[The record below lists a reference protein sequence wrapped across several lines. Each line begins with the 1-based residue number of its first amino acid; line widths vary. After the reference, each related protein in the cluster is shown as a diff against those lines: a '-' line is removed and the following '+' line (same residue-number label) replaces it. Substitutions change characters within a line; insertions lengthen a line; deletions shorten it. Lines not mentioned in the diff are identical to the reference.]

1 MKYVYNEAFTI
12 ILVLF
17 LTFGILLP
25 SKLFAQN
32 DSILL
37 NPEVRTASVR
47 TDTTFG
53 RRLSY
58 DLKNIFGGVVYTYAA
73 PLHWKK
79 ENLPAIGAFVAGT
92 TALLFMDEGAAP
104 YFKKQGDGIPIGF
117 HHAGWY
123 MGKPQYNYSVTAGI
137 YLTGLITKSE
147 KLRHAGVLII
157 SSATAGGL
165 IQTVSKSIAGR
176 ARPNADYGN
185 MHFKPF
191 ASEAKY
197 HSFPSGHTILST
209 TAIYAISKQFSN
221 PWAKAGI
228 LSVGLL
234 TPVSRLWD
242 SAHWIS
248 DVGLGIGISVLT
260 VEAVDHFLKKNEK
273 YELEKIKDPK
283 RHRISWNFRAG
294 YNQAGIVGVF

>member
-1 MKYVYNEAFTI
+1 MLPVK
-12 ILVLF
+12 LV
-17 LTFGILLP
+17 
-25 SKLFAQN
+25 AQN
-32 DSILL
+32 DTLQLS
-37 NPEVRTASVR
+37 PEVKTANVR

-53 RRLSY
+53 RRLAY
-58 DLKNIFGGVVYTYAA
+58 DIKNMFGGVVYTYSA

-79 ENLPAIGAFVAGT
+79 ENLPAIGAFIAGT
-92 TALLFMDEGAAP
+92 TVLLLMDEGAAP
-104 YFKKQGDGIPIGF
+104 YFKKQGDGIPTDW

-123 MGKPQYNYSVTAGI
+123 MGKPQYNYTVTAGI
-137 YLTGLITKSE
+137 YVAGLITKSE
-147 KLRHAGVLII
+147 KLRRTGVLII
-157 SSATAGGL
+157 SSATAGGF
-165 IQTVSKSIAGR
+165 IQTVSKSLAGR
-176 ARPNADYGN
+176 ARPEAGYGN

-234 TPVSRLWD
+234 TPASRLWD
-242 SAHWIS
+242 SAHWLS
-248 DVGLGIGISVLT
+248 DVGLGIGISVIS

-273 YELEKIKDPK
+273 YEYEKITDPK